1 MSEDLKEL
9 RVKIDSIDAQLVD
22 LFKQRMAVSRDI
34 AAYKKEHS
42 LPTLDA
48 GRERALLAKV
58 GTQAGEEL
66 AEYTES
72 VFRSILAAGRSY
84 QNQCSGVKSQVYET
98 IRRALD
104 ATPELF
110 PQRAV
115 VACQGIEG
123 AYSQIACDS
132 IFKSPSILYFNT
144 FEHVFKAVETGM
156 CQYGILPIEN
166 STAGSVNAIYDL
178 MAVETGMCQYGILP
192 IENSTAGSVNAI
204 YDLMTR
210 HNFSIVRSAR
220 LKVSHNLLAK
230 HGTKLEDIREV
241 FSHEQ
246 AINQCANYLAGLKG
260 VKVTVAENTAM
271 AARLVAQS
279 DRTDVAALSS
289 RFCGEAYG
297 LNLLQTN
304 VQDQDN
310 NYTRFICIS
319 KNPEIYPGADRT
331 SLMMILPHKPGSL
344 YNVLSKFYALGINL
358 RKLESRPLPDREFEF
373 MFYFDLECSVYAP
386 EMERLFRDLEEE
398 SEQFRYLGTYNE
410 VIC

>member
-1 MSEDLKEL
+1 MDQEMETL
-9 RVKIDSIDAQLVD
+9 RGEIDQIDQKMVE
-22 LFKQRMAVSRDI
+22 LFKERMAVS
-34 AAYKKEHS
+34 AKMAGYKQAHH

-48 GRERALLAKV
+48 GRERALLGKV
-58 GTQAGEEL
+58 AEQAGEEL
-66 AEYTES
+66 GDYAQSMYRT
-72 VFRSILAAGRSY
+72 ILSASRSY
-84 QNQCSGVKSQVYET
+84 QNSKLGLNSQTYGH
-98 IRRALD
+98 IRQALEQ
-104 ATPELF
+104 TPDLF
-110 PQRAV
+110 PQRAI

-178 MAVETGMCQYGILP
+178 M
-192 IENSTAGSVNAI
+192 
-204 YDLMTR
+204 TR
-210 HNFSIVRSAR
+210 HNFSIVRAAR

-246 AINQCANYLAGLKG
+246 AINQCSNYLAGLKG
-260 VKVTVAENTAM
+260 VKVTVVENTAM
-271 AARLVAQS
+271 AARMVAQS

-289 RFCGEAYG
+289 RFCGEEYG

-331 SLMMILPHKPGSL
+331 SLMMTLLHKPGSL
-344 YNVLSKFYALGINL
+344 YHVLSKFYALGINL

-386 EMERLFRDLEEE
+386 EIARLFQDLEAE

>member
-1 MSEDLKEL
+1 M
-9 RVKIDSIDAQLVD
+9 R
-22 LFKQRMAVSRDI
+22 
-34 AAYKKEHS
+34 
-42 LPTLDA
+42 A
-48 GRERALLAKV
+48 GSGPCWPRW

-104 ATPELF
+104 TTPELF

-178 MAVETGMCQYGILP
+178 M
-192 IENSTAGSVNAI
+192 
-204 YDLMTR
+204 TR
-210 HNFSIVRSAR
+210 HNFSIVRAAR

-241 FSHEQ
+241 FS
-246 AINQCANYLAGLKG
+246 
-260 VKVTVAENTAM
+260 M
-271 AARLVAQS
+271 
-279 DRTDVAALSS
+279 
-289 RFCGEAYG
+289 
-297 LNLLQTN
+297 
-304 VQDQDN
+304 
-310 NYTRFICIS
+310 
-319 KNPEIYPGADRT
+319 
-331 SLMMILPHKPGSL
+331 
-344 YNVLSKFYALGINL
+344 
-358 RKLESRPLPDREFEF
+358 SRP
-373 MFYFDLECSVYAP
+373 SISAP
-386 EMERLFRDLEEE
+386 
-398 SEQFRYLGTYNE
+398 T
-410 VIC
+410 IWPA

>member
-9 RVKIDSIDAQLVD
+9 RGKIDSIDAQLVE

-104 ATPELF
+104 TTPELF

-144 FEHVFKAVETGM
+144 FEHVVQG
-156 CQYGILPIEN
+156 G
-166 STAGSVNAIYDL
+166 GD
-178 MAVETGMCQYGILP
+178 
-192 IENSTAGSVNAI
+192 
-204 YDLMTR
+204 R
-210 HNFSIVRSAR
+210 HVPVRHPA
-220 LKVSHNLLAK
+220 H
-230 HGTKLEDIREV
+230 
-241 FSHEQ
+241 
-246 AINQCANYLAGLKG
+246 
-260 VKVTVAENTAM
+260 
-271 AARLVAQS
+271 
-279 DRTDVAALSS
+279 
-289 RFCGEAYG
+289 
-297 LNLLQTN
+297 
-304 VQDQDN
+304 
-310 NYTRFICIS
+310 
-319 KNPEIYPGADRT
+319 
-331 SLMMILPHKPGSL
+331 
-344 YNVLSKFYALGINL
+344 
-358 RKLESRPLPDREFEF
+358 
-373 MFYFDLECSVYAP
+373 
-386 EMERLFRDLEEE
+386 
-398 SEQFRYLGTYNE
+398 
-410 VIC
+410 

>member
-42 LPTLDA
+42 MPTLDA

-104 ATPELF
+104 TTPELF

-144 FEHVFKAVETGM
+144 FEHLESNPHVHSLAHHLHNDDDHM
-156 CQYGILPIEN
+156 YILYN
-166 STAGSVNAIYDL
+166 HY
-178 MAVETGMCQYGILP
+178 
-192 IENSTAGSVNAI
+192 
-204 YDLMTR
+204 
-210 HNFSIVRSAR
+210 NFS
-220 LKVSHNLLAK
+220 
-230 HGTKLEDIREV
+230 DP
-241 FSHEQ
+241 
-246 AINQCANYLAGLKG
+246 Y
-260 VKVTVAENTAM
+260 
-271 AARLVAQS
+271 
-279 DRTDVAALSS
+279 
-289 RFCGEAYG
+289 
-297 LNLLQTN
+297 
-304 VQDQDN
+304 
-310 NYTRFICIS
+310 
-319 KNPEIYPGADRT
+319 
-331 SLMMILPHKPGSL
+331 
-344 YNVLSKFYALGINL
+344 
-358 RKLESRPLPDREFEF
+358 
-373 MFYFDLECSVYAP
+373 MFYQL
-386 EMERLFRDLEEE
+386 
-398 SEQFRYLGTYNE
+398 
-410 VIC
+410 